1 MDHRNQLNP
10 GTNEG
15 GALGRRR
22 FIKQFVVGTAFSMFA
37 SREWLATLVADCTP
51 TSSSNGILRVKV
63 SDFPALQNANGSV
76 RLLFNPITTSQFPT
90 NTSFY
95 PVIVNRGAGDQFFTL
110 SSRCMHQ
117 SCVVPPFDGSLG
129 FSTCPCHGSR
139 YAIDGAVVR
148 GPTTLPLAK
157 LINSFDGTILCIEIP
172 NLGYTVTGSTVA
184 SSIGPRFSLQFP
196 TKSRLN
202 YQVRFRQ
209 SLADSGTVVP
219 FSTTEGG
226 AATMSALTG
235 NNQPATIYLDRTSDS
250 GFYTVGLQVT
260 EG

>member
-1 MDHRNQLNP
+1 MDHKNQLNP
-10 GTNEG
+10 GTNARG
-15 GALGRRR
+15 KLGRRR
-22 FIKQFVVGTAFSMFA
+22 FIQQFVVGSAYSVVA
-37 SREWLATLVADCTP
+37 GREWLATLVADCTP

-76 RLLFNPITTSQFPT
+76 RLLFNPINASQFPT
-90 NTSFY
+90 NQSFY
-95 PVIVNRGAGDQFFTL
+95 PVIVNRRTGDQFFTL
-110 SSRCMHQ
+110 NSRCMHQ

-139 YAIDGAVVR
+139 YAINGAVLR

-157 LINSFDGTILCIEIP
+157 FTNSFDGTTLCIEIP

-196 TKSRLN
+196 TKNRLN
-202 YQVRFRQ
+202 YEVRFRQ
-209 SLADSGTVVP
+209 SLADSGTIVP
-219 FSTTEGG
+219 FSSTEGG
-226 AATMSALTG
+226 AATTSVLTG
-235 NNQPATIYLDRTSDS
+235 NNQPATIFVDRTSDR
-250 GFYTVGLQVT
+250 GFYAVGLQVT